1 MASPYRFPLLL
12 VRRRGRLTPCERLV
26 ARLCD
31 ALKTMLLSKMA
42 NLISNRNPNEPLILT
57 ETAHMA

>member
-1 MASPYRFPLLL
+1 MASPYCFPLLL
-12 VRRRGRLTPCERLV
+12 ARRQGRLTPCERLG
-26 ARLCD
+26 D